1 MSIALVRAPVNRVA
15 YRISALLLASGLFHL
30 AVFAVDGGPWEG
42 PVSWRKPVTF
52 GLSFGLTLAS
62 VVWVSSLLTMRART
76 RTALLGLFTTA
87 SVLEVALISL
97 QAWRGVPSHFNV
109 ETTFDSTV
117 TRLLAAGGGLI
128 FIAVIGLTITA
139 LRRDAGLPPS
149 MRLSIRIGF
158 VTLLVALLFGAAMI
172 AKGSNLLAQGQV
184 QTAYATAGTF
194 KPAHAVAM
202 HGVLLL
208 PGLARLLSFTTWD
221 EDRRTRVIALAG
233 TGYALLVAAA
243 AVLF

>member
-1 MSIALVRAPVNRVA
+1 
-15 YRISALLLASGLFHL
+15 
-30 AVFAVDGGPWEG
+30 
-42 PVSWRKPVTF
+42 
-52 GLSFGLTLAS
+52 
-62 VVWVSSLLTMRART
+62 
-76 RTALLGLFTTA
+76 
-87 SVLEVALISL
+87 
-97 QAWRGVPSHFNV
+97 
-109 ETTFDSTV
+109 
-117 TRLLAAGGGLI
+117 
-128 FIAVIGLTITA
+128 
-139 LRRDAGLPPS
+139 
-149 MRLSIRIGF
+149 MRLAIRIGF

>member
-1 MSIALVRAPVNRVA
+1 MSIALVRAPVNRIA

-62 VVWVSSLLTMRART
+62 VVWVSSFLTVRART

-109 ETTFDSTV
+109 ETTFDSAV
-117 TRLLAAGGGLI
+117 TGLLAAGGGLI

-139 LRRDAGLPPS
+139 LRPDAELAPS
-149 MRLSIRIGF
+149 MRLAIRIGF

-172 AKGSNLLAQGQV
+172 AKGSTLMAQGQV

-208 PGLARLLSFTTWD
+208 PALAWLLSFTTWG